1 MNIVKKIDQYNDN
14 YIYFCE
20 PIKNNIMNEGNFI
33 RILYSSPLF
42 VLNGI
47 YLHLTFYDIIIEKYY
62 NKYKCLFNILNHKDI
77 IESIKI
83 IEDNILKKVNIK
95 NKIAQ
100 HKIYEQ
106 LINGNIKIFFDNKN
120 KFINNCENSNLNH
133 FLLKISGIWETE
145 TSYGVT
151 YKFTKINHQ

>member
-133 FLLKISGIWETE
+133 FLLKISGIWETD